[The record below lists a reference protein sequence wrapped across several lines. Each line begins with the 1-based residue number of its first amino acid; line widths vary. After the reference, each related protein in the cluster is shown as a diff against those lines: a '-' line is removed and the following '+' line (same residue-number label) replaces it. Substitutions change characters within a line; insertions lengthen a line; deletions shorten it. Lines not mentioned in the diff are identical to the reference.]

1 MSPDRSLP
9 LPSPVFLW
17 LPGRRA
23 SDKARGSLS
32 TAFAL
37 NAADHNPATRFP
49 NSCPNRPSQLARDK
63 TSNRM
68 GHERTAGPPRA
79 RVASFKATQEK
90 FERERQ
96 EYYATTLANAWSG
109 FTQRTA

>member
-1 MSPDRSLP
+1 MDEQQDR
-9 LPSPVFLW
+9 
-17 LPGRRA
+17 
-23 SDKARGSLS
+23 
-32 TAFAL
+32 
-37 NAADHNPATRFP
+37 
-49 NSCPNRPSQLARDK
+49 LAR
-63 TSNRM
+63 
-68 GHERTAGPPRA
+68 EREEIAA